1 MEHCVAHLSRHRSLP
16 YSFNVSDAATGGT
29 TDYSYHKAGITY
41 SYTPELRGGSFNPD
55 RRQIE
60 PAWTEFWAASVA
72 MIEAIEQE
80 LSTTGPSAT
89 THTSVPRT
97 TVQPTS
103 KPDYTEGAI
112 STSAAVSGTTEPQT
126 TEDVGILAINGT
138 AEAQTAEE
146 VEMIA
151 LTGAWGIHREI
162 SVSFG
167 CRTKVEYHIMTSI
180 FLLYASIEQF

>member
-1 MEHCVAHLSRHRSLP
+1 
-16 YSFNVSDAATGGT
+16 
-29 TDYSYHKAGITY
+29 
-41 SYTPELRGGSFNPD
+41 
-55 RRQIE
+55 
-60 PAWTEFWAASVA
+60 

-89 THTSVPRT
+89 THTSVPRS

-103 KPDYTEGAI
+103 TPDYTEQLAI
-112 STSAAVSGTTEPQT
+112 STSAALSGTAEPQT
-126 TEDVGILAINGT
+126 TEDAGILAAINGT
-138 AEAQTAEE
+138 AEPQTAEE

-167 CRTKVEYHIMTSI
+167 CRTKVEYHVMTSI

>member
-1 MEHCVAHLSRHRSLP
+1 MQFFTITPHRSLHCS
-16 YSFNVSDAATGGT
+16 YFASDAATGT
-29 TDYSYHKAGITY
+29 TIEYSYYEAGITY

-89 THTSVPRT
+89 SHTSVPST

-103 KPDYTEGAI
+103 APVHTEQA

-126 TEDVGILAINGT
+126 TEDAGILAAINGT